1 MPRIEQSRL
10 FYYYFFFI
18 SVLMELLIFALT
30 RKSPHHRILDVIVFL
45 ICFSILKNN
54 NNNNKIHRMLFY
66 SPCVAA
72 KRTKQ
77 RKREKN
83 LKETPRCTILS
94 CDRAI
99 CFSFCQSF
107 QVSANVHLVGLYM
120 AVW

>member
-30 RKSPHHRILDVIVFL
+30 RKSPHHRILDVIVLL

-54 NNNNKIHRMLFY
+54 NNDKIRRMLFY
-66 SPCVAA
+66 SLSVAA

-94 CDRAI
+94 CNRVI
-99 CFSFCQSF
+99 CFSFRQSF